1 MDAQP
6 DDRARALAELTRLI
20 EGIGVVMV
28 TTHAEDDLLRSRPM
42 LLERL
47 EPDGSLTFLTHLS
60 SQKVSEVDRDPRVNV
75 AFVGDR
81 GDRYVSV
88 SGRGTAT
95 HDPARMKA
103 LWNPTY
109 RAWFP
114 NGPDDPDSAILT
126 VQIDRVEYWDVPSS
140 RLVRLWGVVRALAS
154 GQPAEAGEHQMIT
167 FGEPPETEGRRGG

>member
-1 MDAQP
+1 VDAAA
-6 DDRARALAELTRLI
+6 DDRGRALAELTRLI
-20 EGIGVVMV
+20 DGIGVVMV
-28 TTHAEDDLLRSRPM
+28 TTHADDGLLRSRPM

-60 SQKVSEVDRDPRVNV
+60 SQKIAEIGRDRRVNV
-75 AFVGDR
+75 AFVGDK

-88 SGRGTAT
+88 SGTGAAT
-95 HDPARMKA
+95 HDPARMRA

-126 VQIDRVEYWDVPSS
+126 VGIDRVEYWDVPSS

-154 GQPAEAGEHQMIT
+154 GQPAEAGDHVTLT
-167 FGEPPETEGRRGG
+167 FGDADEMGG

>member
-1 MDAQP
+1 MDTQP
-6 DDRARALAELTRLI
+6 DDHAKALAELARLI

-28 TTHAEDDLLRSRPM
+28 TTHADDGVLRSRPM

-60 SQKVSEVDRDPRVNV
+60 SQKVAEVVGDPRVNV

-81 GDRYVSV
+81 GDRYISV
-88 SGRGTAT
+88 SGTGLAA

-126 VQIDRVEYWDVPSS
+126 VHIDRVEYWDVPSS

-154 GQPAEAGEHQMIT
+154 GQPAEAGEHQT
-167 FGEPPETEGRRGG
+167 LTLEDAPDTKGRWGG